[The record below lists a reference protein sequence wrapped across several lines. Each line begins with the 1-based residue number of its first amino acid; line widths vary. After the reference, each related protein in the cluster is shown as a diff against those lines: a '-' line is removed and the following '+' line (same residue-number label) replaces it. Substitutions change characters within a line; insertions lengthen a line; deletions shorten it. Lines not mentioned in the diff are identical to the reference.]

1 MPEGGREKY
10 KSHKLSTMIA
20 RLFSFFKFKSE
31 HKNIHNKNLL
41 DENSETDSSWLKY
54 QLLKAEDIMIP
65 RTDIVAVNYSSLL
78 DEISKI
84 FLDSRHTRIPVYKEE
99 LDNIIGFINIKDI
112 LPYLL
117 TPKDNPNFKI
127 DAVLRKLLIVSP
139 SMKIYD
145 LLEEMRQTRTHIA
158 LVVDE
163 MGGIDGLM
171 TIEDLVEEIVGEIED
186 EHDQGDEELEFKV
199 IDEKTFEVSGRIE
212 IEDLEEKL
220 GLKLSE
226 EGDEE
231 YDTLGGLILS
241 ISGTVPNKGDS
252 ISHPSIAMV
261 FEILDSDPR
270 RIKKVLIHKAKVSSS
285 VDED

>member
-1 MPEGGREKY
+1 MPEGGRERY
-10 KSHKLSTMIA
+10 KSYKLSNMIA

-31 HKNIHNKNLL
+31 HNKSDSLDKN
-41 DENSETDSSWLKY
+41 TDVEDGWLKY

-65 RTDIVAVNYSSLL
+65 RTDIVAVNYSSSL

-84 FLDSRHTRIPVYKEE
+84 FLESRHTRIPVYKEE

-117 TPKDNPNFKI
+117 LPKDNPNFKI
-127 DAVLRKLLIVSP
+127 DVVLRKLLIVSP

-186 EHDQGDEELEFKV
+186 EHDQGNEELEFKV
-199 IDEKTFEVSGRIE
+199 IDEKTFEASGRIE

-220 GLKLSE
+220 SLKLSE
-226 EGDEE
+226 EDEE

-252 ISHPSIAMV
+252 IIHPSAGLV

-270 RIKKVLIHKAKVSSS
+270 RIKKVLIHRSPIPSS
-285 VDED
+285 VD

>member
-1 MPEGGREKY
+1 MPEGDRERY
-10 KSHKLSTMIA
+10 KSHKLSAMVA
-20 RLFSFFKFKSE
+20 RLFSFFKFKSK
-31 HKNIHNKNLL
+31 HNNI
-41 DENSETDSSWLKY
+41 NSDDSLEANYEVDNGWLKY

-65 RTDIVAVNYSSLL
+65 RADIVAVDYNSPL

-84 FLDSRHTRIPVYKEE
+84 FLETRHTRMPVYKEE

-117 TPKDNPNFKI
+117 VPKDNPIFKI
-127 DAVLRKLLIVSP
+127 DAVLRKLLIISP

-186 EHDQGDEELEFKV
+186 EHDQGDEELEFKA
-199 IDEKTFEVSGRIE
+199 IDEKTFEVSGRME

-220 GLKLSE
+220 CLKLSE

-241 ISGTVPNKGDS
+241 ISGSVPNKGDN
-252 ISHPSIAMV
+252 IVHPSIGMV

-270 RIKKVLIHKAKVSSS
+270 RIKKVLIHKKLSTSFLG
-285 VDED
+285 

>member
-1 MPEGGREKY
+1 MPEGGRERY

-31 HKNIHNKNLL
+31 HNHNHTHNNSL
-41 DENSETDSSWLKY
+41 DASSEVDNSWFKF

-65 RTDIVAVNYSSLL
+65 RADIAAIDYKSSL
-78 DEISKI
+78 DDISRV
-84 FLDSRHTRIPVYKEE
+84 FLECRHTRMPVYKEE

-117 TPKDNPNFKI
+117 IPKDNPVFKI
-127 DAVLRKLLIVSP
+127 DAVLRKLLIIAP

-163 MGGIDGLM
+163 MGGIDGLI

-186 EHDQGDEELEFKV
+186 EHDQGDEGLEFKV
-199 IDEKTFEVSGRIE
+199 IDEENFEVSGRIE
-212 IEDLEEKL
+212 VEDLEEKL
-220 GLKLSE
+220 GLKLGE
-226 EGDEE
+226 ENEE
-231 YDTLGGLILS
+231 YYTLGGLILS
-241 ISGTVPNKGDS
+241 ISGTIPNKGDS
-252 ISHPSIAMV
+252 IAHPSAGVV
-261 FEILDSDPR
+261 FKILDSDPR
-270 RIKKVLIHKAKVSSS
+270 RIKKVLIYKGSSS
-285 VDED
+285 VNQQQ